1 MGLVELRLLV
11 GRGVV
16 GLGLGLGVRVR
27 QGVGVVGRPGIG
39 RRPGAAVEEAGA
51 GR

>member
-1 MGLVELRLLV
+1 MMGLVELWLLV

-16 GLGLGLGVRVR
+16 GLGVRVR
-27 QGVGVVGRPGIG
+27 QGVSVVGWPGIG
-39 RRPGAAVEEAGA
+39 RRPATAVKEAGA